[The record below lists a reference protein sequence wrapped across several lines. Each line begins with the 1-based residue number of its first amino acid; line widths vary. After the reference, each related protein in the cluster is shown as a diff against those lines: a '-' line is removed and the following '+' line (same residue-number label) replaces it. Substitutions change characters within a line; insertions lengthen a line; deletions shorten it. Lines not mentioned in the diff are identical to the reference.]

1 MSSTNKTT
9 NYELSQFIGAD
20 KPAWL
25 GDYNT
30 DMSKIDAGI
39 HTAQE
44 TATGADGKAD
54 ANTTSIG
61 TLSSLSTTAKTNLVA
76 AINEVKTNADTAQ
89 NTAGE
94 AAGTATQAKTTA
106 EGIGTYLDIN
116 NFNDATI
123 QITGGNIDS
132 SVSKVRYALNSDGTL
147 GKVYGRFRYTATVT
161 TGGTLTIGV
170 PSLNVTAPIT
180 IDAGLYLTSVVNGVY
195 NYVTPLS
202 FTINT
207 NGTITVTLPNVN
219 VGAIVQVWFPP
230 CLYMF
235 KNFGD

>member
-25 GDYNT
+25 GDYNS

-39 HTAQE
+39 HAAQG

-54 ANTTSIG
+54 ANATAIG
-61 TLSSLSTTAKTNLVA
+61 TLSNLSTTAKNNLVA
-76 AINEVKTNADTAQ
+76 AINEVDTNADTAQ
-89 NTAGE
+89 GTAND
-94 AAGTATQAKTTA
+94 AAGTATAAKTTA
-106 EGIGTYLDIN
+106 DGIATYLDIN

-123 QITGGNIDS
+123 QITGGNIDTG
-132 SVSKVRYALNSDGTL
+132 VSKIRYALNSDGTL
-147 GKVYGRFRYTATVT
+147 GKVYGRFRYTASVS

-170 PSLNVTAPIT
+170 PSLNVSSAIT

-207 NGTITVTLPNVN
+207 NGTITVTLPNVS

-230 CLYMF
+230 CLYLF